1 MAQEADPDNRG
12 DIDKVNKY
20 CETVEDASG
29 NITILPYIESGKYG
43 WFDITHPLADPFPAQ
58 YVIGFLNQH
67 WVQAAL
73 GVPVNFTMS
82 SATVAHAFSGT
93 GDHVKGGMLNDIA
106 YVLESGIKVFD
117 VRR

>member
-1 MAQEADPDNRG
+1 MQKMAQEADPDNRG

-82 SATVAHAFSGT
+82 SATVAHAFSVRVT
-93 GDHVKGGMLNDIA
+93 M
-106 YVLESGIKVFD
+106 SKVVCSMTLHMYWRVASRF
-117 VRR
+117 